1 MFGNLLGDL
10 QGKQEALKGK
20 LEETFISEEIEN
32 GAIKIQ
38 ANGNRKI
45 TSIEIDSTKLNLA
58 DSEQLEDLL
67 LIVTNK
73 VLEKAAIL
81 EAEESAQL
89 MKDMMPPGMGD
100 IANMFGS

>member
-1 MFGNLLGDL
+1 MFGNLLGDM
-10 QGKQEALKGK
+10 QAKQEALKLK
-20 LEETFISEEIEN
+20 LEKTIVSEEIEN

-45 TSIEIDSTKLNLA
+45 HALNIDLSKMDLR
-58 DSEQLEDLL
+58 DSEQIEDLL

-73 VLEKAAIL
+73 VLEKAAKL

-100 IANMFGS
+100 IANMFGN

>member
-1 MFGNLLGDL
+1 MGDL
-10 QGKQEALKGK
+10 QEKQAALKVK
-20 LEETFISEEIEN
+20 LEQTYVSEEIES

-38 ANGNRKI
+38 ANGNREI
-45 TSIEIDSTKLNLA
+45 SSIDIDISKLDLS

-73 VLEKAAIL
+73 VLEKAAKL

-100 IANMFGS
+100 IANMLGN